1 MVLKRILD
9 KKTSQH
15 ANELDE
21 IDSIRKNIPDGDGVL
36 VDEYKRRLIE
46 KREDVILVNP
56 CHIGIESY
64 RQLCGPTV

>member
-21 IDSIRKNIPDGDGVL
+21 IDSIRNNVPDGDGLL

-46 KREDVILVNP
+46 KREEVIHVNP
-56 CHIGIESY
+56 CHVGIESY